1 MINICSVKPIHYDLS
16 LYELELGG
24 GFTFQGTVKI
34 QVEIKE
40 PTSEITLNA
49 IDIKVHAANVSLR
62 EYGPSGRK
70 FLADL
75 SNPTETIPLDF
86 IYKVMDESYTDR
98 GWNIFYSKN

>member
-1 MINICSVKPIHYDLS
+1 MNEQKNSICSVKPVHYELS

-40 PTSEITLNA
+40 PTREITLNA
-49 IDIKVHAANVSLR
+49 LDIKVHEANVSLS

-70 FLADL
+70 FLADF
-75 SNPTETIPLDF
+75 SNPIGITPLDF
-86 IYKVMDESYTDR
+86 IYKAMDE
-98 GWNIFYSKN
+98 